1 MNQQNDITWLA
12 NYYFR
17 SKAIATKKLKEL
29 STMGV
34 QPNHKERKVTEYTL
48 SGYIKFLGH
57 KKAAEDFECSEAS
70 CKSWGYWLQATVY
83 CSSQANNKSY

>member
-29 STMGV
+29 SIMGV
-34 QPNHKERKVTEYTL
+34 QPNHKERKVERIYFIWL
-48 SGYIKFLGH
+48 H
-57 KKAAEDFECSEAS
+57 KIFRS
-70 CKSWGYWLQATVY
+70 
-83 CSSQANNKSY
+83 

>member
-1 MNQQNDITWLA
+1 MSKQNDITWLA

-34 QPNHKERKVTEYTL
+34 QPKHKERKGRPIHT
-48 SGYIKFLGH
+48 I
-57 KKAAEDFECSEAS
+57 
-70 CKSWGYWLQATVY
+70 WLYKVFR
-83 CSSQANNKSY
+83 S